1 MTEINL
7 TGGEIV
13 RDRLLAEGVPY
24 FVGIPGHGIVAMLDA
39 FRTSTDRIK
48 VLQVRHEQSAVH
60 LADGY
65 YRVAGKPL
73 AVFTSIGPG
82 ALNTAVGLG
91 ASYVDS
97 TAVLVIS
104 GETHTYM
111 EGRGVLQE
119 IERKRPA
126 DLPSVL
132 EPLVKASYRPRTQ
145 RELFDDLASAFRVMT
160 TGRPGPTFVSLPMDV
175 QAESAEVPGTVAVGE
190 ISPERLDDE
199 ALANVNAAVDLLV
212 SAARPVI
219 VAGGGVTLAG
229 AESQLLAL
237 AERTGAAVV
246 TTLQGKGC
254 FPEDHPLYG
263 WHLGTKGTSIG
274 NALTTSADVILAVGT
289 RFTDQVASS
298 FRAGTTFSFGDSDGV
313 KLVQVDID
321 SRELGKNY
329 RVEIGIQS
337 DAAVAIAAINAR
349 LSERKHSVD
358 YESTDYFAEI
368 QQLRD
373 KWLEETAGLRNSGA
387 VPPTVPRFYREL
399 RDALDRDAIVV
410 TSSGHA
416 QACVL
421 EFPFYEPRTN
431 LTSGGFS
438 TMGWSYP
445 AALGAKL
452 AAPDKQVVAVVGDGD
467 FMMTMQEMAT
477 AMEYGINVVV
487 VVLNNYG
494 WYSIRDL
501 QMAEFGEDRA
511 IGIDWDAAKSPDFVA
526 IAKGFGL
533 HAELVDRPDDIQAA
547 IGRALAHNGPSLV
560 EVRVARDYPNSGS
573 TVVGWW
579 DVPVPAYL
587 TDRRAN
593 YEQARK
599 EIEPPPAK

>member
-1 MTEINL
+1 MTNNPGES

-24 FVGIPGHGIVAMLDA
+24 LVGIPGHGIVAMLDA
-39 FRTSTDRIK
+39 FRASQNAIK
-48 VLQVRHEQSAVH
+48 ILQVRHEQSAVH

-65 YRVAGKPL
+65 FRVSGKPL

-97 TAVLVIS
+97 TAVLVLS

-126 DLPSVL
+126 DVPSAL
-132 EPLVKASYRPRTQ
+132 EPLVKASYRPRNQ
-145 RELFDDLASAFRVMT
+145 QELFNDLADAFSIMT
-160 TGRPGPTFVSLPMDV
+160 TGRPGPSFISLPMDV
-175 QAESAEVPGTVAVGE
+175 QAESSVVTVANTV
-190 ISPERLDDE
+190 ERSIDDTVATIDDRSVHLAVALLSE
-199 ALANVNAAVDLLV
+199 AE
-212 SAARPVI
+212 RPVI
-219 VAGGGVTLAG
+219 VAGGGVTLAN
-229 AESQLLAL
+229 AEESLLEL
-237 AERTGAAVV
+237 AERTGSAVV

-254 FPEDHPLYG
+254 FPEDHELYG

-274 NALTTSADVILAVGT
+274 NALTTKADVILAVGT
-289 RFTDQVASS
+289 RFTDQVGSS
-298 FRAGTTFSFGDSDGV
+298 FREGTTFDLGST
-313 KLVQVDID
+313 KLIHIDID

-329 RVEIGIQS
+329 NPNVAIEGDASVALSAINSELQAREHTVDYSATEYFNDIQRLRAEWLDEISELQNS
-337 DAAVAIAAINAR
+337 DA
-349 LSERKHSVD
+349 SPS
-358 YESTDYFAEI
+358 
-368 QQLRD
+368 
-373 KWLEETAGLRNSGA
+373 
-387 VPPTVPRFYREL
+387 TVPRFYKEL
-399 RDALDRDAIVV
+399 RQVLDRDAIVV

-452 AAPDKQVVAVVGDGD
+452 AAPEKQVVAVIGDGD

-477 AMEYGINVVV
+477 AMEYGINVVAV
-487 VVLNNYG
+487 LLNNYG

-501 QMAEFGEDRA
+501 QMSEFGEDRA
-511 IGIDWDAAKSPDFVA
+511 IGVEWDDTKSPDFVA

-533 HAELVDRPDDIQAA
+533 YAESVEQPRDIQSAVKQ
-547 IGRALAHNGPSLV
+547 ALNHDGPSLI
-560 EVRVARDYPNSGS
+560 EVKVARDFPNSGS

-579 DVPVPAYL
+579 DVPIPAYL
-587 TDRRAN
+587 EERRDE

-599 EIEPPPAK
+599 EIEPKPHK

>member
-1 MTEINL
+1 MTKR

-13 RDRLLAEGVPY
+13 RDRLLAEEVPY
-24 FVGIPGHGIVAMLDA
+24 LVGIPGHGIVAMIDA
-39 FRTSTDRIK
+39 FRTVQDQIK
-48 VLQVRHEQSAVH
+48 ILQVRHEQSAVH

-65 YRVAGKPL
+65 FRVAGKPL

-97 TAVLVIS
+97 TAVLVLS

-119 IERKRPA
+119 VERKRPA
-126 DLPSVL
+126 DVPSAL
-132 EPLVKASYRPRTQ
+132 EPLVKAAYRPRSQ
-145 RELFDDLASAFRVMT
+145 KQLHDDLESAFREMT

-175 QAESAEVPGTVAVGE
+175 QAESDDVPDPVPSSASQAESLSSDALLNIDRAVQML
-190 ISPERLDDE
+190 I
-199 ALANVNAAVDLLV
+199 NAE
-212 SAARPVI
+212 RPVI
-219 VAGGGVTLAG
+219 AAGGGVTLSN
-229 AESQLLAL
+229 AEQALVEL

-298 FRAGTTFSFGDSDGV
+298 YRAGTTFDNEKT
-313 KLVQVDID
+313 KLIQIDID
-321 SRELGKNY
+321 PRELGKNY
-329 RVEIGIQS
+329 SIDVGIQG
-337 DAAVAIAAINAR
+337 DASQAIEAINAG
-349 LSERKHSVD
+349 LSSEQHSVD
-358 YESTDYFAEI
+358 YESSDYFVEI
-368 QQLRD
+368 QKLRETWMD
-373 KWLEETAGLRNSGA
+373 ETAELRESDA
-387 VPPTVPRFYREL
+387 APSTVPRFYKEL
-399 RDALDRDAIVV
+399 REVLERDAIVV
-410 TSSGHA
+410 TGSGHA
-416 QACVL
+416 QACIL
-421 EFPFYEPRTN
+421 EFPFYEPRSN

-452 AAPDKQVVAVVGDGD
+452 AAPDRQVVAVIGDGD

-477 AMEYGINVVV
+477 AKEYGINVVV
-487 VVLNNYG
+487 VLLNNYG

-511 IGIDWDAAKSPDFVA
+511 FAIDWDEANSPDFIK
-526 IAKGFGL
+526 IAEGFKL
-533 HAELVDRPDDIQAA
+533 HAESVENPDDIQAA
-547 IGRALAHNGPSLV
+547 VDRALAHDGPSLI
-560 EVRVARDYPNSGS
+560 EVKVARDYPNSGS

-579 DVPVPAYL
+579 DVPIPTYL
-587 TDRRAN
+587 EDRRAD

-599 EIEPPPAK
+599 EIEPPPA

>member
-1 MTEINL
+1 VTKR

-13 RDRLLAEGVPY
+13 RDRLLAEEVP
-24 FVGIPGHGIVAMLDA
+24 FLVGIPGHGIVAMLDA
-39 FRTSTDRIK
+39 FRTSQDRIK
-48 VLQVRHEQSAVH
+48 ILQVRHEQSAVH

-65 YRVAGKPL
+65 YRVSGKPL

-97 TAVLVIS
+97 TAVLVLS

-119 IERKRPA
+119 VERKRPA
-126 DLPSVL
+126 DVPSVL
-132 EPLVKASYRPRTQ
+132 EPLVKAGYRPRSQ
-145 RELFDDLASAFRVMT
+145 QQLHDDLGSAFREMT

-175 QAESAEVPGTVAVGE
+175 QAESNDVPD
-190 ISPERLDDE
+190 PEPTSADARE
-199 ALANVNAAVDLLV
+199 ALSADALTNVESAVQLLID
-212 SAARPVI
+212 AKHPVI
-219 VAGGGVTLAG
+219 AAGGGVTLAN
-229 AESQLLAL
+229 AQQALLEL

-298 FRAGTTFSFGDSDGV
+298 YRSGITFGFGATDKT
-313 KLVQVDID
+313 KLIQIDID
-321 SRELGKNY
+321 PRELGKNY
-329 RVEIGIQS
+329 SVDVGIQA
-337 DAAVAIAAINAR
+337 DAASALDAIMAR
-349 LSERKHSVD
+349 LSERGHSVD
-358 YESTDYFAEI
+358 YESSEYFVRIEE
-368 QQLRD
+368 LRE
-373 KWLEETAGLRNSGA
+373 KWMDETAELRESEAG
-387 VPPTVPRFYREL
+387 PSTVPRFYKEL
-399 RDALDRDAIVV
+399 REVLERDAIVV

-438 TMGWSYP
+438 TMGWAYP

-452 AAPDKQVVAVVGDGD
+452 AAPDRQVVAVVGDGD

-477 AMEYGINVVV
+477 AREYGINVVV
-487 VVLNNYG
+487 LLLNNYG

-511 IGIDWDAAKSPDFVA
+511 IGIDWDPDRSPDFVA
-526 IAKGFGL
+526 VAKGFGL
-533 HAELVDRPDDIQAA
+533 KAESVERPDDIQAA
-547 IGRALAHNGPSLV
+547 VNRALAHDGPSLV
-560 EVRVARDYPNSGS
+560 EVKVARDFPNSGN
-573 TVVGWW
+573 TVAGWW
-579 DVPVPAYL
+579 DVPIPAYL
-587 TDRRAN
+587 EDRRAE
-593 YEQARK
+593 YELARN
-599 EIEPPPAK
+599 EIEPPPVST

>member
-1 MTEINL
+1 MTKP

-13 RDRLLAEGVPY
+13 RDRLLAEEVPY
-24 FVGIPGHGIVAMLDA
+24 LVGIPGHGIVAMLDA
-39 FRTSTDRIK
+39 FRTSQDQIK
-48 VLQVRHEQSAVH
+48 ILQVRHEQSAVH

-82 ALNTAVGLG
+82 ALNTAIGLG

-97 TAVLVIS
+97 TAVLVLS

-119 IERKRPA
+119 LERKRPA
-126 DLPSVL
+126 DIPAVL
-132 EPLVKASYRPRTQ
+132 EPLVKAGYRPRSQ
-145 RELFDDLASAFRVMT
+145 QELFDDLASAFREMT
-160 TGRPGPTFVSLPMDV
+160 TGRPGPTFISLPMDV
-175 QAESAEVPGTVAVGE
+175 QAESSTVPKAESTSVAE
-190 ISPERLDDE
+190 ADE
-199 ALANVNAAVDLLV
+199 LLPDALSNVAAAVSLLT
-212 SAARPVI
+212 SSERPVI
-219 VAGGGVTLAG
+219 VAGGGVTLGG
-229 AESQLLAL
+229 AESALLEL
-237 AERTGAAVV
+237 AERIGAAVV

-289 RFTDQVASS
+289 RFTDQVTSS
-298 FRAGTTFSFGDSDGV
+298 FRSGTTFATDST
-313 KLVQVDID
+313 KLIQIDID
-321 SRELGKNY
+321 DREIGKNY
-329 RVEIGIQS
+329 SVDVGIES
-337 DAAVAIAAINAR
+337 DAAAALTAINSGLSDLVSSGDYKAR
-349 LSERKHSVD
+349 
-358 YESTDYFAEI
+358 DYFTEI

-373 KWLEETAGLRNSGA
+373 KWLDETAELRESEA
-387 VPPTVPRFYREL
+387 VPPTIPRFYKEL
-399 RDALDRDAIVV
+399 REVLNRDAIVV

-438 TMGWSYP
+438 TMGWAYP

-452 AAPDKQVVAVVGDGD
+452 AAPDKQVVAVIGDGD

-477 AMEYGINVVV
+477 AMEYRINVVAV
-487 VVLNNYG
+487 LLNNYG

-511 IGIDWDAAKSPDFVA
+511 IGTDWDAEKSPDFVK
-526 IAKGFGL
+526 IAEGFGL
-533 HAELVDRPDDIQAA
+533 KAESVGQPGDIQAA
-547 IGRALAHNGPSLV
+547 VDRALVYDGPSLV
-560 EVRVARDYPNSGS
+560 EVKVARDFPNSGS

-579 DVPVPAYL
+579 DVPIPAYL
-587 TDRRAN
+587 EDRRAD

-599 EIEPPPAK
+599 EIEPPPAPTMRE

>member
-1 MTEINL
+1 MTKR

-13 RDRLLAEGVPY
+13 RDRLLAERVPY
-24 FVGIPGHGIVAMLDA
+24 LVGIPGHGIVAMLDA
-39 FRTSTDRIK
+39 FRTVQDQIK
-48 VLQVRHEQSAVH
+48 ILQVRHEQSAVH

-65 YRVAGKPL
+65 YRVSGQPL

-82 ALNTAVGLG
+82 ALNTAIGLG

-97 TAVLVIS
+97 TAALVMS

-119 IERKRPA
+119 LERKRPA
-126 DLPSVL
+126 DIPSVL
-132 EPLVKASYRPRTQ
+132 EPLVKASYRPRSQ
-145 RELFDDLASAFRVMT
+145 KALFDDLASAFREMT
-160 TGRPGPTFVSLPMDV
+160 TGRPGPTFISLPMDV
-175 QAESAEVPGTVAVGE
+175 QAESDDVPTAERTNVGDAE
-190 ISPERLDDE
+190 DLSSDALARIDE
-199 ALANVNAAVDLLV
+199 AVKLLANAK
-212 SAARPVI
+212 RPVL
-219 VAGGGVTLAG
+219 VAGGGVTLAN
-229 AESQLLAL
+229 AEAPLIEL
-237 AERTGAAVV
+237 AERVGAAVV

-274 NALTTSADVILAVGT
+274 NALTTTADVILAVGT

-298 FRAGTTFSFGDSDGV
+298 FRAGTTFASESTS
-313 KLVQVDID
+313 LIQIDID

-329 RVEIGIQS
+329 ELELGIQG
-337 DAAVAIAAINAR
+337 DAAHVISAINAG
-349 LSERKHSVD
+349 LTKQEHSPN
-358 YESTDYFAEI
+358 YESSDYFPEI
-368 QQLRD
+368 QQLRQT
-373 KWLEETAGLRNSGA
+373 WLDETAELRESNA
-387 VPPTVPRFYREL
+387 VPSTVPRFYKEL
-399 RDALDRDAIVV
+399 REVLDRDAIVV

-416 QACVL
+416 QACLL
-421 EFPFYEPRTN
+421 EFPFYEPKTN

-452 AAPDKQVVAVVGDGD
+452 ADPDRQVVAVIGDGD

-477 AMEYGINVVV
+477 AKEYGINVVIV
-487 VVLNNYG
+487 LLNNYG

-511 IGIDWDAAKSPDFVA
+511 IGIDWDAKKSPDFVT
-526 IAKGFGL
+526 IARGFGL
-533 HAELVDRPDDIQAA
+533 YSESVEQPDDIQAA
-547 IGRALAHNGPSLV
+547 VDRALAHDGPSLV
-560 EVRVARDYPNSGS
+560 EVKVARDFPNSGS

-579 DVPVPAYL
+579 DVPIPTYL
-587 TDRRAN
+587 EDRRAK

-599 EIEPPPAK
+599 EIEPPPT

>member
-1 MTEINL
+1 LAKL

-24 FVGIPGHGIVAMLDA
+24 LVGIPGHGIVAMLDA
-39 FRTSTDRIK
+39 FRASQDRIK
-48 VLQVRHEQSAVH
+48 ILQVRHEQSAVH

-65 YRVAGKPL
+65 YRIAGRPL

-97 TAVLVIS
+97 TAVLVLS

-119 IERKRPA
+119 LERKRPA
-126 DLPSVL
+126 DIPTVM
-132 EPLVKASYRPRTQ
+132 EPLVKAGYRPRSQ
-145 RELFDDLASAFRVMT
+145 QELFDDLASAFREMT
-160 TGRPGPTFVSLPMDV
+160 TGRPGPIFVSLPIDV
-175 QAESAEVPGTVAVGE
+175 PEADPTSADGAIELLP
-190 ISPERLDDE
+190 D
-199 ALANVNAAVDLLV
+199 ALLKVDAAVTLL
-212 SAARPVI
+212 ADAQRPVI

-229 AESQLLAL
+229 AESALVEL

-263 WHLGTKGTSIG
+263 WHLGTKGTSVG
-274 NALTTSADVILAVGT
+274 NTLTTSADVILAVGT

-298 FRAGTTFSFGDSDGV
+298 FRKGTTFATDKT
-313 KLVQVDID
+313 KLIQIDID
-321 SRELGKNY
+321 EREIGKNY
-329 RVEIGIQS
+329 SVDVGIQG
-337 DAAVAIAAINAR
+337 DAATALEAINSR
-349 LSERKHSVD
+349 LSGNGRSGD
-358 YESTDYFAEI
+358 YEASDYFAEI

-373 KWLEETAGLRNSGA
+373 TWLEETAELRESEA
-387 VPPTVPRFYREL
+387 VPPTVPRFYKEL
-399 RDALDRDAIVV
+399 REVLDRDAIVV

-438 TMGWSYP
+438 TMGWAYP

-452 AAPDKQVVAVVGDGD
+452 AAPDKQVVAVIGDGD
-467 FMMTMQEMAT
+467 FLMTIQEMAT

-487 VVLNNYG
+487 VLLNNYG

-511 IGIDWDAAKSPDFVA
+511 IGTDWSAEKSPDFVK
-526 IAKGFGL
+526 IAEGFGL
-533 HAELVDRPDDIQAA
+533 KSESVDQPGDIQAA
-547 IGRALAHNGPSLV
+547 VERSLAHDGPSLV
-560 EVRVARDYPNSGS
+560 EVKVARDFPNSGS

-579 DVPVPAYL
+579 DVPIPAYL
-587 TDRRAN
+587 EDRRAD

-599 EIEPPPAK
+599 EIEPPPTSTLRE

>member
-1 MTEINL
+1 MTNR

-13 RDRLLAEGVPY
+13 RDRLLAEEVP
-24 FVGIPGHGIVAMLDA
+24 FLVGIPGHGIVAMLDA
-39 FRTSTDRIK
+39 FRTVQDQIK
-48 VLQVRHEQSAVH
+48 ILQVRHEQSAVH

-65 YRVAGKPL
+65 YRVTGRPL

-82 ALNTAVGLG
+82 ALNTAIGLG

-97 TAVLVIS
+97 TAALVIS

-119 IERKRPA
+119 VERKRPA
-126 DLPSVL
+126 DVPSAL
-132 EPLVKASYRPRTQ
+132 EPLVKAAYRPRSQ
-145 RELFDDLASAFRVMT
+145 RELFDDLANAFREMT
-160 TGRPGPTFVSLPMDV
+160 TGRPGPTFISLPMDV
-175 QAESAEVPGTVAVGE
+175 QAESDEVPVAVQVIEEETRPSRESLRGVFDAVG
-190 ISPERLDDE
+190 L
-199 ALANVNAAVDLLV
+199 LTNAV
-212 SAARPVI
+212 RPVI
-219 VAGGGVTLAG
+219 VAGGGVTLAN
-229 AESQLLAL
+229 AESLLIKL

-263 WHLGTKGTSIG
+263 WHLGTKGTSVG
-274 NALTTSADVILAVGT
+274 NALTTTADVLLAVGT
-289 RFTDQVASS
+289 RFTDQVTSS
-298 FRAGTTFSFGDSDGV
+298 FRAGTTFDTE
-313 KLVQVDID
+313 KTKIIQIDID
-321 SRELGKNY
+321 PRELGKNY
-329 RVEIGIQS
+329 DVEVEIQG
-337 DAAVAIAAINAR
+337 DAATIIEMINDGLASHPWTEADDVR
-349 LSERKHSVD
+349 RSPAD
-358 YESTDYFAEI
+358 I

-373 KWLEETAGLRNSGA
+373 TWLDETAELRESESA
-387 VPPTVPRFYREL
+387 PPTVPRFYKEL
-399 RDALDRDAIVV
+399 REVLDRDAIVV

-445 AALGAKL
+445 AAMGAKL

-487 VVLNNYG
+487 VLLNNYG

-511 IGIDWDAAKSPDFVA
+511 FSIDWDDKKSPDFVA

-533 HAELVDRPDDIQAA
+533 YSESVDQPGDIQAA
-547 IGRALAHNGPSLV
+547 VNRALEHDGPSLV
-560 EVRVARDYPNSGS
+560 EVKVARDYPNSGS

-579 DVPVPAYL
+579 DVPIPTYL
-587 TDRRAN
+587 EDRRAA

-599 EIEPPPAK
+599 EIVPPPA

>member
-1 MTEINL
+1 MTKP

-13 RDRLLAEGVPY
+13 RDRLLAEEVPY
-24 FVGIPGHGIVAMLDA
+24 LVGIPGHGIVAMLDA
-39 FRTSTDRIK
+39 FRTSQDQIK
-48 VLQVRHEQSAVH
+48 ILQVRHEQSAVH

-82 ALNTAVGLG
+82 ALNTAIGLG

-97 TAVLVIS
+97 TAVLVLS

-119 IERKRPA
+119 LERKRPA
-126 DLPSVL
+126 DIPAVL
-132 EPLVKASYRPRTQ
+132 EPLVKAGYRPRSQ
-145 RELFDDLASAFRVMT
+145 QELFDDLASAFREMT
-160 TGRPGPTFVSLPMDV
+160 TGRPGPTFISLPMDV
-175 QAESAEVPGTVAVGE
+175 QAESSAVPKAESTSVAE
-190 ISPERLDDE
+190 ADE
-199 ALANVNAAVDLLV
+199 LLPDALSNVAAAVSLLT
-212 SAARPVI
+212 SSERPVI
-219 VAGGGVTLAG
+219 VAGGGVTLGG
-229 AESQLLAL
+229 AESALLEL
-237 AERTGAAVV
+237 AERIGAAVV

-289 RFTDQVASS
+289 RFTDQVTSS
-298 FRAGTTFSFGDSDGV
+298 FRSGTTFATDST
-313 KLVQVDID
+313 KLIQIDID
-321 SRELGKNY
+321 DREIGKNY
-329 RVEIGIQS
+329 SVDVGIES
-337 DAAVAIAAINAR
+337 DAAAALTAINSG
-349 LSERKHSVD
+349 LSDLVSSGD
-358 YESTDYFAEI
+358 YEARDYFSEI

-373 KWLEETAGLRNSGA
+373 KWLDETAELRESEA
-387 VPPTVPRFYREL
+387 VPPTIPRFYKEL
-399 RDALDRDAIVV
+399 REVLNRDAIVV

-438 TMGWSYP
+438 TMGWAYP

-452 AAPDKQVVAVVGDGD
+452 AAPDKQVVAVIGDGD

-477 AMEYGINVVV
+477 AMEYRINVVAV
-487 VVLNNYG
+487 LLNNYG

-511 IGIDWDAAKSPDFVA
+511 IGTDWDAEKSPDFVK
-526 IAKGFGL
+526 IAEGFGL
-533 HAELVDRPDDIQAA
+533 QAESVGQPGEIQAA
-547 IGRALAHNGPSLV
+547 VDRALAYDGPSLV
-560 EVRVARDYPNSGS
+560 EVKVARDFPNSGS

-579 DVPVPAYL
+579 DVPIPAYL
-587 TDRRAN
+587 EDRRAD

-599 EIEPPPAK
+599 EIEPPPAPTMRE

>member
-1 MTEINL
+1 MPETRL

-13 RDRLLAEGVPY
+13 RERLLAEGVP
-24 FVGIPGHGIVAMLDA
+24 FLVGIPGHGIIAMLDA
-39 FRTSTDRIK
+39 FRASNTRIK

-65 YRVAGKPL
+65 YRVSGKPL

-82 ALNTAVGLG
+82 ALNTAIGLG
-91 ASYVDS
+91 ASFVDS

-119 IERKRPA
+119 LERKRPA

-132 EPLVKASYRPRTQ
+132 EPLVKASFRPRTQ
-145 RELFDDLASAFRVMT
+145 RALFDDLADAFREMT
-160 TGRPGPTFVSLPMDV
+160 TGRPGPTFLSLPMDV
-175 QAESAEVPGTVAVGE
+175 QAESAEVPETMAVGSL
-190 ISPERLDDE
+190 SPERLSEKAAAGVD
-199 ALANVNAAVDLLV
+199 AAVDLLV
-212 SAARPVI
+212 NAERPVI
-219 VAGGGVTLAG
+219 VAGGGVTLAN
-229 AESQLLAL
+229 AEGQLLAL

-298 FRAGTTFSFGDSDGV
+298 FRAGTTFDRERM

-321 SRELGKNY
+321 RRELGKNY
-329 RVEIGIQS
+329 ELEVGIQG
-337 DAAVAIAAINAR
+337 DAAVVLSAIINGLA
-349 LSERKHSVD
+349 EHDHSVD
-358 YESTDYFAEI
+358 YESTDYFSKIVKLRRAWLGETAE
-368 QQLRD
+368 LRD
-373 KWLEETAGLRNSGA
+373 SKAA
-387 VPPTVPRFYREL
+387 PPTVPRFFREL
-399 RDALDRDAIVV
+399 REVLDRDAIVV

-438 TMGWSYP
+438 TMGWAYP

-452 AAPDKQVVAVVGDGD
+452 AAPEKQVVAVVGDGD

-477 AMEYGINVVV
+477 ANEYGIGVVA

-511 IGIDWDAAKSPDFVA
+511 FGVDWDAARSPDFVA

-533 HAELVDRPDDIQAA
+533 HAESVDEPDEIQAA
-547 IGRALAHNGPSLV
+547 VGRALAKDGPSLV
-560 EVRVARDYPNSGS
+560 EVKVARDYPNSGS

-579 DVPVPAYL
+579 DVPIPAYL
-587 TDRRAN
+587 EDRRSA
-593 YEQARK
+593 YEEARK
-599 EIEPPPAK
+599 EIEPPPGK